1 MEFPL
6 YLSETDLMTRLH
18 RIAGKD
24 EPVSDDIGAD
34 TVLLLIR
41 LNLAVDE
48 LTRAV
53 KALATHN

>member
-1 MEFPL
+1 MDFPL
-6 YLSETDLMTRLH
+6 YLSESDLMARLY

-34 TVLLLIR
+34 TVILLIR
-41 LNLAVDE
+41 LNLAVGE

-53 KALATHN
+53 KALATQK

>member
-1 MEFPL
+1 MDFPL
-6 YLSETDLMTRLH
+6 DLSETDLMTRLH

-24 EPVSDDIGAD
+24 EPVSDDIGGD

-53 KALATHN
+53 KALAPRN